1 MHRLPGDGQS
11 AFHLGADGNPLDVFP
26 KGFREKPVE
35 FVLPVITDLLAQETG
50 TDPDPDLLFYF
61 NPPLLKIP

>member
-1 MHRLPGDGQS
+1 MHRLPGDRHS
-11 AFHLGADGNPLDVFP
+11 AFHLGTDRNPLDEFSE
-26 KGFREKPVE
+26 GFREKQLE

-50 TDPDPDLLFYF
+50 ADPDLDFLFYF